1 MLIGDYLMKLKELI
15 GAVIKALG
23 VSVNATTKVV
33 DIADDLIT
41 TTRSETVK
49 MRNEALKEMVTESL
63 LDDDTIDH
71 AKKMFDQRF

>member
-1 MLIGDYLMKLKELI
+1 MKLKELI